1 MTSRRRQQPV
11 QNCDQLLSE
20 LSVLGIH
27 EEPLASLRVARC
39 PKNDSRT
46 CIRMLVA
53 ARCDPCEEG
62 ERDFTE
68 YRTQLE
74 PKPTAQQFKA

>member
-11 QNCDQLLSE
+11 QNCDQLLSG

-27 EEPLASLRVARC
+27 EEPLASLRVALC

-46 CIRMLVA
+46 CTHVSRGSV
-53 ARCDPCEEG
+53 
-62 ERDFTE
+62 
-68 YRTQLE
+68 
-74 PKPTAQQFKA
+74 